1 VQDKDNTSSGSGQ
14 VGTML
19 FSQVVQSSLPRIWQ
33 KMIGGYWLIVFRL
46 AQSLRAKG
54 RNRLFEERFL
64 GTALHI
70 CIPGFGSATSSSWRH
85 QAVET
90 APTLAKSLFGFAQDR
105 PCGDAK
111 QLETA
116 PTLAK
121 SLCSF
126 A

>member
-1 VQDKDNTSSGSGQ
+1 
-14 VGTML
+14 ML

-46 AQSLRAKG
+46 AQSLRPKG

-90 APTLAKSLFGFAQDR
+90 APTLAKSLFSDWIRPAKAGSAKAVPAKAGNGKAGFGCVDGAEKVS
-105 PCGDAK
+105 CWM
-111 QLETA
+111 LV
-116 PTLAK
+116 
-121 SLCSF
+121 
-126 A
+126 